1 MKADTP
7 DDSIFVSYIP
17 FNIKITKIESKMNRQ
32 NKKTQN
38 ILKIIL
44 ANQGIGLP
52 ISKRKSHRKTQL
64 DLNKWMHHMAQDH
77 PHCLGDPIPR
87 PT

>member
-7 DDSIFVSYIP
+7 DDAIFVSYIP

-52 ISKRKSHRKTQL
+52 ISKRKSHRKNTIGS
-64 DLNKWMHHMAQDH
+64 K
-77 PHCLGDPIPR
+77 
-87 PT
+87 